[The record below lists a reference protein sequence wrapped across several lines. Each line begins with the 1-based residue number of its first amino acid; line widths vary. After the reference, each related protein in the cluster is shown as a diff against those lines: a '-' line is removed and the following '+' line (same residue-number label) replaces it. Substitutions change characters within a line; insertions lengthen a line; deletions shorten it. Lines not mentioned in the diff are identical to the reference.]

1 MIWLVNNYLDV
12 EVGAAV
18 LILEKG
24 LEGILPL
31 TDGVVQPKTNEQSYK
46 CNFHPSNAVLI
57 SASFYKSTPENKIL
71 NGLFSNI
78 GRRSSVWRPCSFSS
92 VRRTYVKIKILV
104 EEKIRDDF
112 RRNYSAK
119 K

>member
-31 TDGVVQPKTNEQSYK
+31 TDGVVQPKTNEQM
-46 CNFHPSNAVLI
+46 
-57 SASFYKSTPENKIL
+57 
-71 NGLFSNI
+71 
-78 GRRSSVWRPCSFSS
+78 
-92 VRRTYVKIKILV
+92 
-104 EEKIRDDF
+104 
-112 RRNYSAK
+112 
-119 K
+119 